1 MSLRTAT
8 QGVFPSVAKTV
19 PRNRHGMP
27 QKYRSPVDKLTDEQI
42 QVLKVLRRPSHCY
55 AAVAGSAP
63 SYVLFGDRKHLRT
76 LMRLGRVRSA
86 QMIWIR

>member
-1 MSLRTAT
+1 MSLKTAT
-8 QGVFPSVAKTV
+8 VGVFQRRSASPKPST
-19 PRNRHGMP
+19 MP

-42 QVLKVLRRPSHCY
+42 QVLKVLRHSSHCH

-63 SYVLFGDRKHLRT
+63 SYVLFGDRIHLRT

-86 QMIWIR
+86 QMIWIRS